1 MVRPSTLFQVDL
13 RLSSCQ
19 WNHLAK
25 PKTATLPC
33 FGGVFRF
40 AVLRGVWHSAFYL
53 SNFFRGE
60 SPVTCPHHALNLAGI
75 ARTDDGSRND
85 RQA

>member
-1 MVRPSTLFQVDL
+1 MRICACRRVDGIARQPRKLQHFTSWRGLPVRGFYGLW
-13 RLSSCQ
+13 R
-19 WNHLAK
+19 
-25 PKTATLPC
+25 
-33 FGGVFRF
+33 
-40 AVLRGVWHSAFYL
+40 SAFYL